1 MKDLFPNSLLKVR
14 RRRTAM
20 LHGFNCKAAK
30 SATADR
36 RNGGKKN
43 TCLLKDFYADWLD
56 NLRSTLLPLLRQS
69 ISLASSSIVDES
81 RSCPVSLAGA
91 MASTSVDVL
100 ASNVRSLHAH
110 FDAYFQ
116 ALDLAAGQD
125 VTQVLSRRLALP
137 LEKPFLFLGDFHP
150 AILTILLRS
159 FLDPSFRSISVPSS
173 SYPFS
178 RAWKDPSRD
187 LIAKVEQIERGL
199 RLIVPTLVQRLR
211 DVQKVYFEA
220 AVDSWVAGHQRV
232 EASSEVPEDVI
243 KSHLRELECIF
254 GDANRLR
261 RSILGEIL
269 AAIDVYQAALF
280 LESLSNFVIGY
291 SDEDVL
297 REYEQR
303 KRSSSNLLP
312 L

>member
-1 MKDLFPNSLLKVR
+1 MSRSGDGELQCF
-14 RRRTAM
+14 
-20 LHGFNCKAAK
+20 GFNCRAAK

-43 TCLLKDFYADWLD
+43 TCLLKDFYMDW
-56 NLRSTLLPLLRQS
+56 STTSVDPLPLLLNQS
-69 ISLASSSIVDES
+69 RWLLPPSSTN

-91 MASTSVDVL
+91 MAASTSVDVL

-125 VTQVLSRRLALP
+125 VTQVLSPGDWRSP

-173 SYPFS
+173 FTPS
-178 RAWKDPSRD
+178 RAWKDPSQD

-291 SDEDVL
+291 VMKMC
-297 REYEQR
+297 YGV
-303 KRSSSNLLP
+303 
-312 L
+312 

>member
-1 MKDLFPNSLLKVR
+1 
-14 RRRTAM
+14 M
-20 LHGFNCKAAK
+20 LHGFNSKAAK

-43 TCLLKDFYADWLD
+43 TCLLKDFYADWLE

-81 RSCPVSLAGA
+81 PSCPVSLIGA

-125 VTQVLSRRLALP
+125 VTQVLSPGDWRSP

-211 DVQKVYFEA
+211 DVQKVFFEA

-291 SDEDVL
+291 SDEDVI